1 MFGLTK
7 KLFVI
12 LLTNIVSASNHTK
25 CISISNKKF
34 MTQPVLI
41 NLHPNEYGQELRYY
55 PLAVNLR

>member
-12 LLTNIVSASNHTK
+12 LLTNIVSAANHTK
-25 CISISNKKF
+25 CISLSNKKF

-41 NLHPNEYGQELRYY
+41 NLHPNEYGKELSYY
-55 PLAVNLR
+55 TLAVNLR